1 MGFSITWCA
10 IPEKNGDQFIKTL
23 SLTPTGKTEEI
34 PESLD
39 VMAKLDTGWRVIWH
53 NKYGCPYLKPKD
65 LGKLSIDQEV
75 ILCLVEE
82 HVMASSA
89 EFWSKG
95 NRQWWISHEGEN
107 GPKGLELDGDP
118 PDIYP
123 AIRKEMEQQQLD
135 KSGDAAGV
143 DYVFEIPIKVAQS
156 LVGFKH
162 DDDYPHVV
170 GGRFEVMTRVAPTA
184 NPLSRLFSRK

>member
-10 IPEKNGDQFIKTL
+10 VRERNADKFVQDLG
-23 SLTPTGKTEEI
+23 LTPTGQTEEI

-39 VMAKLDTGWRVIWH
+39 CMAKLDTGWRLISH
-53 NKYGCPYLKPKD
+53 NKYDCPYLRPKE
-65 LGKLSIDQEV
+65 LARLSVDQEV

-95 NRQWWISHEGEN
+95 KRQWWISHEGEC
-107 GPKGLELDGDP
+107 GPKGLDVDGNP
-118 PDIYP
+118 PEVYP
-123 AIRKEMEQQQLD
+123 SIRKEMEASQLAKGGD
-135 KSGDAAGV
+135 KAEV
-143 DYVFEIPIKVAQS
+143 DYIFEIPLEVAKS

-162 DDDYPHVV
+162 DEICPHII
-170 GGRFEVMTRVAPTA
+170 GGRFEVMARAVPKA
-184 NPLSRLFSRK
+184 NPLSRLFGRK